1 MGTKWS
7 PHGSPQVAENNGN
20 NPKNGAPKREMKREM
35 KREIEKQAS
44 VLPHSG
50 QPLAAGQLVA
60 LAVERLAKALEPH
73 ATAIGQPITEQ
84 LIDSLLE
91 ASHGQPLAAASVIAK
106 IIHRRFSDHAP
117 AGYRQPWPE
126 SLNYWVRVVR
136 EELHDLA

>member
-7 PHGSPQVAENNGN
+7 PEGSPQTAETKGN
-20 NPKNGAPKREMKREM
+20 NPKNRPPKREMKREM

-50 QPLAAGQLVA
+50 QPLAAGQLD

-84 LIDSLLE
+84 LIDSLLA
-91 ASHGQPLAAASVIAK
+91 ASQGQPLAAASLIAK

-126 SLNYWVRVVR
+126 TLNYWITVVR